1 MEQLW
6 NLLLGAPDEW
16 SGGIAHSILILAV
29 AIASGI
35 ALGKVRVG
43 GVSLGSVWILFVGIL
58 FGYLDI
64 GIDSRLLLFLKE
76 AGLILFVYSIG
87 MQVGPGFFAPF
98 RKGGLQ
104 LNAVALTVVGAGVAV
119 AVVLHQATGGSAATL
134 IGVLSGTAANAP
146 GLGAAQEA
154 AAGADGSTVSDMALG
169 YALACPLGIVGCI
182 SMLWVLKHVFRVNAA
197 REEAAADAGLWNPS
211 ELKACSA
218 TLEIRNRAVEGMT
231 LSDTYRMVG
240 RSYVISYVRD
250 AAGHTEMATD
260 STTLHVG
267 DRILL
272 VSTLADME
280 AISVFFGRRAEEQWE
295 EAGAKYVSR
304 AVFVTRPRLNGL
316 VLGQL
321 DLHGTFGVNIT
332 HVRRSGIDLVA
343 TPELRL
349 QMGDRLMIAGQ
360 EVAVNHVRKFLGD
373 SPQELKRP
381 NLFFVFFGIALGC
394 ILGSL
399 PLSLPDAP
407 QPLRLGLAGG
417 TLIVSILIARFGI
430 NYRLVTYVTDSAG
443 MMLQKVGLSLFLACT
458 GLETGKAF
466 IESLV
471 EGNAWLWAG
480 CGLLLTAV
488 PLLAGGIVGRRVFG
502 MNYYTLAG
510 VLSGAMTSP
519 PALSYVNDR
528 TAGDAPSV
536 GYASVYP
543 LALFVRVLAAQLPA
557 FAWI

>member
-87 MQVGPGFFAPF
+87 MQVGSGFFAPF

-231 LSDTYRMVG
+231 FGLAVCVYAQFLPATLTGVFTN
-240 RSYVISYVRD
+240 D
-250 AAGHTEMATD
+250 AAVVDMAAGYLRGYSIDCVMVSFVFCFNSYFSGQGNSLFPMIHSLIATFLFRIPLSYLFGQWDPTD
-260 STTLHVG
+260 LQLMGYAPPLST
-267 DRILL
+267 L
-272 VSTLADME
+272 VSLL
-280 AISVFFGRRAEEQWE
+280 ICLWYLRRNNRKLRAE
-295 EAGAKYVSR
+295 
-304 AVFVTRPRLNGL
+304 
-316 VLGQL
+316 
-321 DLHGTFGVNIT
+321 H
-332 HVRRSGIDLVA
+332 A
-343 TPELRL
+343 T
-349 QMGDRLMIAGQ
+349 A
-360 EVAVNHVRKFLGD
+360 
-373 SPQELKRP
+373 
-381 NLFFVFFGIALGC
+381 
-394 ILGSL
+394 
-399 PLSLPDAP
+399 
-407 QPLRLGLAGG
+407 
-417 TLIVSILIARFGI
+417 
-430 NYRLVTYVTDSAG
+430 
-443 MMLQKVGLSLFLACT
+443 
-458 GLETGKAF
+458 
-466 IESLV
+466 
-471 EGNAWLWAG
+471 
-480 CGLLLTAV
+480 
-488 PLLAGGIVGRRVFG
+488 
-502 MNYYTLAG
+502 
-510 VLSGAMTSP
+510 
-519 PALSYVNDR
+519 
-528 TAGDAPSV
+528 
-536 GYASVYP
+536 
-543 LALFVRVLAAQLPA
+543 
-557 FAWI
+557 